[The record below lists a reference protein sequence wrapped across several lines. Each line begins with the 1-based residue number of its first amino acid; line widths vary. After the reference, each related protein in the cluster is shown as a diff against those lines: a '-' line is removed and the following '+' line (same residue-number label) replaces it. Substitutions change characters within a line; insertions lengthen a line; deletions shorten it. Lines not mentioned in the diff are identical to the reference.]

1 MATSKVLIVGA
12 SGGIATLVE
21 RELIDNPQIELT
33 LLARHPE
40 RIASDI
46 RNDSRVKIIKADV
59 LDYPALLEAVKGQ
72 DLVYANLYG
81 RNLGEQGQSIAK
93 AMHEAGVKRIIWIS
107 ANGIYGEIPGA
118 YGKWNAMMLD
128 GILKAY
134 SEGAEAI
141 ETTNLDYTI
150 VRPAWF
156 SDKDEV
162 NYEITQKGEP
172 FKGTEVSRKS
182 VAAYVA
188 SLIIDPSQEI
198 RSSVGINEPNTDGAK
213 PSFY

>member
-1 MATSKVLIVGA
+1 
-12 SGGIATLVE
+12 
-21 RELIDNPQIELT
+21 
-33 LLARHPE
+33 LARHPE

-46 RNDSRVKIIKADV
+46 RNDSRVKIIQADV
-59 LDYPALLEAVKGQ
+59 LDYPTLLEAVKGQ

-81 RNLGEQGQSIAK
+81 RNLGEQGKSIAK
-93 AMHEAGVKRIIWIS
+93 AMQEAGVKRIIWIS
-107 ANGIYGEIPGA
+107 ANGIYGEIPGE
-118 YGKWNAMMLD
+118 YGNWNAMML
-128 GILKAY
+128 GGTLKAY
-134 SEGAEAI
+134 SQGAEAI
-141 ETTNLDYTI
+141 ETTDLDYTI

-182 VAAYVA
+182 VAAYVT
-188 SLIIDPSQEI
+188 SLIVDPSQEI